1 MLFDKKNH
9 FEQDEPADKNPRP
22 TWLEDC
28 LLFDRA
34 GLGASS
40 NEAAGNKAADEHSD
54 RFQDPAAPDNFLSPA
69 SEKACARRIK
79 GSIDQKERI

>member
-1 MLFDKKNH
+1 MLFGKRSWL
-9 FEQDEPADKNPRP
+9 EQAEPADKNPQL

-28 LLFDRA
+28 LLSDRA

-40 NEAAGNKAADEHSD
+40 IEAAGNKAADEHSD
-54 RFQDPAAPDNFLSPA
+54 KSLDPAAPDNFLSPA